1 MAPEIDGF
9 GGTEPKK
16 GMGVFGKVAIG
27 CGLVVLLCC
36 VGLGYCGYQFAK
48 LVPLGREIAGATG
61 SETGKLLA
69 QAREKSDWTQPEEPA
84 TSAER
89 IEVFLHVREGLY
101 ERAVKVASRG
111 KELEEMEGS
120 FFKKFAA
127 AREFLEELVP
137 IRKDYARALVEEGM
151 SDGEYS
157 YLFRLV
163 CMSGIIGE
171 EPDLSSHFRDDLE
184 GFSEVPEDTRTLVEG
199 YADRFADTPVTEAD
213 AIILGIRADEFSP
226 DAGRRKE

>member
-48 LVPLGREIAGATG
+48 LVPLGKEIAGAPG
-61 SETGKLLA
+61 SETGKLVA
-69 QAREKSDWTQPEEPA
+69 QAREESDWTQPEEPA

-89 IEVFLHVREGLY
+89 IEVFLRIRERVYG
-101 ERAVKVASRG
+101 RAVEVASDV
-111 KELEEMEGS
+111 KELEEMEGG
-120 FFKKFAA
+120 FFKKFEAV
-127 AREFLEELVP
+127 REFLEKLVP

-151 SDGEYS
+151 SDDEYS

-163 CMSGIIGE
+163 CISGIIGDV
-171 EPDLSSHFRDDLE
+171 PDLSSHFLEDFE
-184 GFSEVPEDTRTLVEG
+184 GFAEVPEDTRTLVEG
-199 YADRFADTPVTEAD
+199 YADRFADMPVAEAD
-213 AIILGIRADEFSP
+213 AFILGIRADEFTT
-226 DAGRRKE
+226 DARPRK